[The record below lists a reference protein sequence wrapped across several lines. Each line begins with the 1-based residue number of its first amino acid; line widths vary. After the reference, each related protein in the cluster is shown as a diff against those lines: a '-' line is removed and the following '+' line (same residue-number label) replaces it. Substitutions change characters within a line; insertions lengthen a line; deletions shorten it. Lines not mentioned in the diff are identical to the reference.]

1 MKIDVQLGRSSSTNG
16 CCMYSMQYLA
26 HLQDAPETET
36 ENNQI
41 NCFRS
46 FVFSIKFQVK
56 GHKGFNFSL
65 LFWKDLDS
73 VVFRKGWIYFQ
84 IRISRCKMKSI
95 PNTTLVLAAYLQLQ
109 RYCEG
114 NYGER
119 KGRVKILW
127 HFPSPRSMI
136 LRRVNLPTVSYCTES
151 IFPQYH
157 TAQSQSPHIINCTE
171 SISQQYCIAGSH
183 MTFLDPI

>member
-1 MKIDVQLGRSSSTNG
+1 MAVVCTL
-16 CCMYSMQYLA
+16 YSMQYLA
-26 HLQDAPETET
+26 HPQDAPETET
-36 ENNQI
+36 ENNQN

-46 FVFSIKFQVK
+46 FVFSIKFQDK

-95 PNTTLVLAAYLQLQ
+95 PNTTLVLAVYLQLQ

-136 LRRVNLPTVSYCTES
+136 LRRVNLPAVSYCAES
-151 IFPQYH
+151 ISPQYH
-157 TAQSQSPHIINCTE
+157 TAQSQSFHSIILHRVNLPTLSYCTE